1 MWGQEGM
8 ITTRQSGYSVGL
20 PDSSLTLSW
29 IDLILFKVATCNLV
43 NCHLVKYTVPGVI
56 LIPSCKLFPSEKV
69 PIVMLL

>member
-1 MWGQEGM
+1 M
-8 ITTRQSGYSVGL
+8 TTRQSDYSVGL

-29 IDLILFKVATCNLV
+29 IDLILVTVTTCNLV

-56 LIPSCKLFPSEKV
+56 LIPSCKLSPSDKV